1 MVMKIGSSSLTEAG
15 GGLDLAAVERAT
27 KMVITARRLGHD
39 TALVS
44 SGAVAAGLPA
54 LGLTQRPTDLPGLQ
68 VAAAV
73 GQSRIMER
81 YTACFDAY
89 GVVAGQVLLT
99 KDVLA
104 NRDQYLNARA
114 ALDRMLSLGIVPV
127 INENDTVVVDELRL
141 GDNDR
146 LAAVVANLIGA
157 GLLLILTDTGGLFSA
172 DPRVGDAELLS
183 AVRHTDQILD
193 RLSGSGPFGSG
204 GAATKVAAARIA
216 AWSGIPTV
224 VAAATEPD
232 VVERAI
238 AGEEVGTWVQP
249 QAGRLAARKLW
260 IAFGQPSAGHLIVD
274 DGAVRALVERSTSLL
289 TVGVLDVRGDFGQ
302 GAGVEV
308 LDREERLVAKGLA
321 GLDASQLKELRG
333 RRSDTEAIHRDDL
346 VVLRP

>member
-1 MVMKIGSSSLTEAG
+1 
-15 GGLDLAAVERAT
+15 
-27 KMVITARRLGHD
+27 
-39 TALVS
+39 
-44 SGAVAAGLPA
+44 
-54 LGLTQRPTDLPGLQ
+54 